1 MWVSVVQ
8 QPISCLEK
16 KPNFFVISH
25 QFKEISSSCVL
36 NSVVVQAEA
45 EISVCNF
52 SFLPMRL
59 DLSVV
64 RIHQF
69 KLQYVC
75 YLLTMEN
82 ESHGTGTASA
92 VEIKADKQLY

>member
-1 MWVSVVQ
+1 MVH

-16 KPNFFVISH
+16 KPNIFVISD
-25 QFKEISSSCVL
+25 QFKESSCAL

-45 EISVCNF
+45 LSEISVCNF
-52 SFLPMRL
+52 NFLPVRL
-59 DLSVV
+59 GLSAV

-69 KLQYVC
+69 KLQYAC
-75 YLLTMEN
+75 YLLSMEN
-82 ESHGTGTASA
+82 KIHLTGTDSA